1 MSGFYGLPFN
11 GVLYRLVGANMNST
25 SDQAMVRMHTFAAY
39 VINNI
44 YAVNPSGSAA
54 SAVGGIYT
62 AAAKGGTAVVA
73 ASQAYTTL
81 SGTNTNLILT
91 TATAGRNRR
100 TEDLILSLSTPHGS
114 AATCDIYVFG
124 FGVT

>member
-1 MSGFYGLPFN
+1 MSGFFGLPFN
-11 GVLYRLVGANMNST
+11 GVLYRLVGANMNAT
-25 SDQAMVRMHTFAAY
+25 TDQALVRMHGFTAY
-39 VINNI
+39 EINNI
-44 YAVNPSGSAA
+44 YALNPSGSCA

-73 ASQAYTTL
+73 ASQAYSTL
-81 SGTNTNLILT
+81 SGTGTNLILT

-100 TEDLILSLSTPHGS
+100 TEDLILSLTTPHGS

-124 FGVT
+124 FGVL

>member
-1 MSGFYGLPFN
+1 MSGFFWLPFD
-11 GVLYRLVGANMNST
+11 GVLYRLVGANMNT
-25 SDQAMVRMHTFAAY
+25 TTDQALVRLHGFTAY

-44 YAVNPSGSAA
+44 YAINPSGSCA

-81 SGTNTNLILT
+81 SGTGTNLILT

-100 TEDLILSLSTPHGS
+100 TEDLILSLTTPHGS

-124 FGVT
+124 FPVA